1 MQNYTMQEL
10 LSVVAIGMI
19 VIALTI
25 LSVKVIIPNGLDASF
40 ASDDLAVLE
49 HKEWVKQ
56 NTTKDTEYQ
65 Y

>member
-1 MQNYTMQEL
+1 MQNYTIQEL
-10 LSVVAIGMI
+10 LSAAAIGI
-19 VIALTI
+19 IIIALSI

-40 ASDDLAVLE
+40 ASDDLVVLE